1 MPRTGASGRRC
12 SGCSVRRPW
21 PCRIEGLSVRR
32 ERPLW
37 SPAISDG
44 SGPRPRCGVLRRGW
58 GFASSPRWPR
68 DGTRRSTR
76 RRTAGPARRRLFPG
90 EPGRPRGGPAR
101 VRRRRR
107 RLRAIPARLPR
118 RGDRPA
124 GPGARSDQVGPGDG
138 SRRRDGKA
146 HQAGADRG
154 HVRAG
159 GAGRGDAPGVRV
171 HRLLKPNG
179 RLGLLWN
186 GRDESVSWVRSLTEI
201 ITPYERTAPREKTH
215 AWRRAFSGTDLFGRL
230 NALRFP
236 HAQRLDRDGLV
247 ERFASVSFI
256 ASLPSVVRNEGP
268 GEYPLAGRRPSRPRG
283 AGGVRAPVRD
293 RAVLV
298 RPGLSHRSVSVA
310 GASMRA

>member
-44 SGPRPRCGVLRRGW
+44 SGPRPRCGVPRRGW
-58 GFASSPRWPR
+58 GSASSPRWPR

-76 RRTAGPARRRLFPG
+76 RRTAGAAGSQPFPG

-101 VRRRRR
+101 VRRRR

-236 HAQRLDRDGLV
+236 HAQRLDPDGPV
-247 ERFASVSFI
+247 ERVAPVSFI
-256 ASLPSVVRNEGP
+256 ASLPSVVRDEVLGRIRSLADGHP
-268 GEYPLAGRRPSRPRG
+268 DLAGREEFELPYVTKLYWC
-283 AGGVRAPVRD
+283 ARA
-293 RAVLV
+293 
-298 RPGLSHRSVSVA
+298 
-310 GASMRA
+310 